1 MKRTLSRRTF
11 LQSSLTASASLA
23 GLVACGG
30 GSSGATIP
38 ISSGGGTGGGGNAGA
53 FTNPILIVINVDGG
67 WDWLNVLPPDSGTN
81 LTAYQTRRSTLKIT
95 PATTLGSGVG
105 LNGDFIGLDV
115 LHAQGRVA
123 WVTGLSMPT
132 PNLSH
137 FTAGDLWAQGGTTGS
152 NPTTLNGTGWLGR
165 FGDQTFDAANAIQGI
180 TTVSSVHRMIA
191 GAQRSFIPITSTNG
205 FRYPGSLRNTTLQT
219 PYSTDTT
226 LLQSAYNLAASS
238 VSSDSVSRAAYELV
252 AKSQKSFYDATQSI
266 SSLTSRTPSVPY
278 PGDSNY
284 INTNGAALSGS
295 LSSQFKLIASMI
307 AANLP
312 IQVYYCR
319 LGGWDTH
326 SNQLTT
332 MKNLLSTLGGSI
344 KSFYDDLG
352 TITTSTGLAQNRV
365 MMMTWSEFGR
375 RVTENSGGTDHGT
388 NSLSLCIGNSIK
400 GGLYGAYPNLA
411 SLDNNGNMLYSSGSD
426 FRSMYATVL
435 DRWLGQATTSTN
447 TLLGSN
453 YARMNFL

>member
-1 MKRTLSRRTF
+1 
-11 LQSSLTASASLA
+11 
-23 GLVACGG
+23 
-30 GSSGATIP
+30 
-38 ISSGGGTGGGGNAGA
+38 
-53 FTNPILIVINVDGG
+53 
-67 WDWLNVLPPDSGTN
+67 
-81 LTAYQTRRSTLKIT
+81 
-95 PATTLGSGVG
+95 
-105 LNGDFIGLDV
+105 
-115 LHAQGRVA
+115 
-123 WVTGLSMPT
+123 
-132 PNLSH
+132 
-137 FTAGDLWAQGGTTGS
+137 
-152 NPTTLNGTGWLGR
+152 
-165 FGDQTFDAANAIQGI
+165 
-180 TTVSSVHRMIA
+180 MIA
-191 GAQRSFIPITSTNG
+191 GARRSFIPITSTNG

-252 AKSQKSFYDATQSI
+252 AKSQKSFYDATQGI

-400 GGLYGAYPNLA
+400 GGFMALTPIWRAWIITA
-411 SLDNNGNMLYSSGSD
+411 ICST
-426 FRSMYATVL
+426 A
-435 DRWLGQATTSTN
+435 QAVISEACTQ
-447 TLLGSN
+447 
-453 YARMNFL
+453 RF